1 MKKLISACAVCAV
14 AVGVVAAP
22 SALGVKSTK
31 QVADV
36 GRCECHTDDR
46 HHRLRRQGE
55 RDRLEQQQLPKGS
68 DGRAGVGGHHHRRRD
83 ARRDRQH
90 ERKRQVQRPISV
102 APVTAGTYTLK
113 ATVTGPVTRKV
124 GSKKKGKK
132 AKKGRQFSCLAS
144 PPASSAPVTVDAPS
158 RSREAASKCH
168 ERPALPA
175 GRSRSAGDR

>member
-31 QVADV
+31 QVATSVDV
-36 GRCECHTDDR
+36 SVTPTTATTGSAVKASGTVSSNSNCRKDR
-46 HHRLRRQGE
+46 AVELAWVDTTTSAETPAGTASTN
-55 RDRLEQQQLPKGS
+55 GS
-68 DGRAGVGGHHHRRRD
+68 GKYRAD
-83 ARRDRQH
+83 L
-90 ERKRQVQRPISV
+90 V
-102 APVTAGTYTLK
+102 APATAGTYTLK

-144 PPASSAPVTVDAPS
+144 PPASSAPVTVTAPV
-158 RSREAASKCH
+158 
-168 ERPALPA
+168 
-175 GRSRSAGDR
+175 